1 MIDEGSKTEP
11 DAEYAGDIE
20 RPTLDFFDAAEGA
33 PRHSSPVGSPTRR
46 SRRTKLGV
54 HSFD

>member
-1 MIDEGSKTEP
+1 MIDEGSKTGP

-54 HSFD
+54 HSLD